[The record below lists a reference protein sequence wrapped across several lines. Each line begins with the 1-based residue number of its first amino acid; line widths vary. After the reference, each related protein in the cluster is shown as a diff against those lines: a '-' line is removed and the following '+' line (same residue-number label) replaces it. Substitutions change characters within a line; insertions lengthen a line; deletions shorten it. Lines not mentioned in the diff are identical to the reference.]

1 MEQINL
7 VKNIKDFMGVQKALQ
22 DIEKIV
28 NNLIKSTNTS
38 SEGDV
43 SDLEGKTGDI
53 RITQNEDKDYIFE
66 VRTEEGWKTPV
77 IGNSAIK
84 FKDKPSDT
92 AKNQK
97 KSIDE
102 IEAEDNSSGDSIA
115 NLTTFDE
122 KSNKFVLARPD
133 YNSGWI
139 WYDWSEHNW
148 SGSHPAWKFAHTLES
163 LPTLVSIQVAPALT
177 GNPTSGTDENL
188 ISDQST
194 ITWYTEMNNHFGDS
208 YGNNQVYGLT
218 YKVDKDYVYVDG
230 AESQAGWISD
240 YDDADTSAVSFQD
253 CSIRILLWK

>member
-92 AKNQK
+92 ANNQK

-133 YNSGWI
+133 YDSGWQT
-139 WYDWSEHNW
+139 WDLSEVTVGADN
-148 SGSHPAWKFAHTLES
+148 PLTLTHD
-163 LPTLVSIQVAPALT
+163 LGAFPTNVKIFVAPGQAT
-177 GNPTSGTDENL
+177 DAVTWVTPVPTYLDNGHNHGICCKITTSEILLLAGENDSVVS
-188 ISDQST
+188 SDFAST
-194 ITWYTEMNNHFGDS
+194 S
-208 YGNNQVYGLT
+208 A
-218 YKVDKDYVYVDG
+218 KVT
-230 AESQAGWISD
+230 
-240 YDDADTSAVSFQD
+240 YDDGSV
-253 CSIRILLWK
+253 RVLLWK